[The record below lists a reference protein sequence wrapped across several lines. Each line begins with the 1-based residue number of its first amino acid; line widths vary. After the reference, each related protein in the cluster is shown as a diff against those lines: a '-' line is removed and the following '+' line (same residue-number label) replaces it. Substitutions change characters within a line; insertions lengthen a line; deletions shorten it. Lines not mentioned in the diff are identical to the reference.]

1 MADGSGHPD
10 PRWVDETRFK
20 DALSHWASGVAV
32 ATCTVDGAPWGLTV
46 SSFTSLSIHPPRVL
60 FCLNKAN
67 RSSARFLKAEIAAID
82 VLSEADDDVAR
93 RFSSG
98 VGAVERFS
106 GADWDLAP
114 DAPPRFRRS
123 LARFEGRIRSR
134 IEAGSHDVI
143 IIDVKAADAGIGRPL
158 LYHARGYRRAEA
170 AENSLGALTS

>member
-1 MADGSGHPD
+1 M
-10 PRWVDETRFK
+10 
-20 DALSHWASGVAV
+20 
-32 ATCTVDGAPWGLTV
+32 ATCNVDGAPWGLTV
-46 SSFTSLSIHPPRVL
+46 SSFTSLSVHPPRVL

-67 RSSARFLKAEIAAID
+67 RSSARFLEAETAAID
-82 VLSEADDDVAR
+82 VLGEADDAVAR

-98 VGAVERFS
+98 ISAVERFS

-114 DAPPRFRRS
+114 GAPPRFRRS

-170 AENSLGALTS
+170 AETSLGALTS